1 MSALYPLRRAAGYRG
16 VPGIRASCLSQS
28 VQPGPRSVSRCGS
41 QSLSRSP
48 AGTAGE
54 GGSAS
59 VEFIGWT
66 AVIVL
71 PLVYLLVVLAQ
82 VQAASFAV
90 VSAADAASRVL
101 EVDGSSQAVGRARVA
116 AGLALSDQGIDADPA
131 TALSLSC
138 VSDCSERVVVTVE
151 ARVPLPGLATVG
163 LGREAVAVEA
173 RRSVSLADQEE

>member
-1 MSALYPLRRAAGYRG
+1 MSALKPLRRAAGCRG
-16 VPGIRASCLSQS
+16 LSGSRVFCL
-28 VQPGPRSVSRCGS
+28 P
-41 QSLSRSP
+41 QSLSQYGSQRTSRSLPRCP
-48 AGTAGE
+48 AGTTRE

-66 AVIVL
+66 AVVVL

-116 AGLALSDQGIDADPA
+116 AGLALSDQGVEADPL

-138 VSDCSERVVVTVE
+138 ASDCSERVVVTVE
-151 ARVPLPGLATVG
+151 ASVPLPGLAAAD
-163 LGREAVAVEA
+163 LRREAVTVEA
-173 RRSVSLADQEE
+173 RRSVTLADQEE